1 MRSILTKQ
9 DLTARLNGC
18 RIPPIRNGGEG
29 FLMEVIMGW
38 GLTMGCALGII
49 TLPKDYVPVCV
60 VGMVVGALLIQ
71 GGI

>member
-1 MRSILTKQ
+1 M
-9 DLTARLNGC
+9 
-18 RIPPIRNGGEG
+18 
-29 FLMEVIMGW
+29 MEMIMGW

>member
-1 MRSILTKQ
+1 VYLG
-9 DLTARLNGC
+9 RLLLGQ
-18 RIPPIRNGGEG
+18 GE
-29 FLMEVIMGW
+29 LKMEIIMGW

-71 GGI
+71 GGV